1 MTRHLFGRLAR
12 ERDGVTIVEFAFVA
26 PVMFMLLLALLEMGY
41 VAFARS
47 TLESAILVASRESK
61 VAECPAQTAELI
73 EEELMERLAV
83 VSTFNDKPPKL
94 EVRSYG
100 TNFRN
105 VGNPEPFNDIDGSG
119 TWDPGESYQDI
130 NGNGQWDDD
139 MGKEGNFGQFGEVVE
154 FSASMEVVSLVPFV
168 AQAIN
173 GNEGFYALSA
183 ETVVRNEPFKDAEC

>member
-1 MTRHLFGRLAR
+1 MIRRFFGRLAR
-12 ERDGVTIVEFAFVA
+12 EREGVTIVEFAFVA
-26 PVMFMLLLALLEMGY
+26 PVMFMLILGLLEMGY

-73 EEELMERLAV
+73 EDELMDRLSV
-83 VSTFNDKPPKL
+83 ISTFNNQPPKL

-105 VGNPEPFNDIDGSG
+105 VGNPEPFNDIDASG
-119 TWDPGESYQDI
+119 TWDPGEPYQDF

-139 MGKEGNFGQFGEVVE
+139 MGKDGNFGQFGEVVE
-154 FSASMEVVSLVPFV
+154 FSASMDVVSLIPYV
-168 AQAIN
+168 AAAVN
-173 GNEGFYALSA
+173 GNEGFYRVTA